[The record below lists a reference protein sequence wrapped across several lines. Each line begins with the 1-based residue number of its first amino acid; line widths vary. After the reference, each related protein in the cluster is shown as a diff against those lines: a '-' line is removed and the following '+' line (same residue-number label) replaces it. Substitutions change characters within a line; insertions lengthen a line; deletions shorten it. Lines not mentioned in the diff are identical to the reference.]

1 MVANCDP
8 CRREYMACCLMFHG
22 VAVPNEDV
30 NVAVANIKTK
40 GTVQFVPARFKCGI
54 IYQPPSIVLVLGC
67 DLARVQ
73 RAVCMI
79 SLLHQYCDLIAR
91 CLSHVDHKSGLTYAK
106 RAFRALVTVR
116 AFWAAFWFLNR
127 LEKGPSDSLLI
138 WQNLIAVFIFLT
150 ADLVKGQER
159 RRFWLQALVS

>member
-1 MVANCDP
+1 
-8 CRREYMACCLMFHG
+8 MACCLMFHG

-30 NVAVANIKTK
+30 SVDVATIRTK
-40 GTVQFVPARFKCGI
+40 GTVQFVPTRFKCGV
-54 IYQPPSIVLVLGC
+54 IYQPPSIVLVLGG

-79 SLLHQYCDLIAR
+79 SLLHQYCHLIAR
-91 CLSHVDHKSGLTYAK
+91 CLSHGDHKSGLMYAK
-106 RAFRALVTVR
+106 RAFRALVYIGDG

-127 LEKGPSDSLLI
+127 FEKGPSDSLLI

-150 ADLVKGQER
+150 ADLVK
-159 RRFWLQALVS
+159 VK